1 MKNKK
6 LDIFQNSKFLIKKQD
21 SQIKKY
27 LKKNDTSLTKRIT
40 TKINKLKFDK
50 LILNNYIYLF
60 FYKKNNSKINNKTM
74 IKKIIKQLV
83 IIKLLILYFYEL
95 GTKKNNDSLIKL
107 LQQSIFNISNIK
119 LDFTKLS
126 NDCSLEIANKIGSIF
141 SYISKENKTYYDYG
155 FYLFLY
161 MTSNYNLYLTKK
173 INLSLNIDNFI
184 LKLQIQ
190 KEVNN
195 TLIQIYPQY
204 FNYFIIKN
212 NELIQ

>member
-27 LKKNDTSLTKRIT
+27 LKKNDPSLTKRIP

-83 IIKLLILYFYEL
+83 IIKLLILYFYEF